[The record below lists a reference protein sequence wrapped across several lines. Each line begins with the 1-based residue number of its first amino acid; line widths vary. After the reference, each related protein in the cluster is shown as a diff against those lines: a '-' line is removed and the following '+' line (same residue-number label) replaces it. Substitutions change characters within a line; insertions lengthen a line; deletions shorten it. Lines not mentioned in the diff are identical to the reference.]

1 MNEFFVN
8 LLDLSLEAAPWLVLG
23 LVVGGLIKALV
34 PTSFLQK
41 HLSGNGLFS
50 IIKAALFG
58 APLPLCSCGVIP
70 AALGL
75 RRAGAS
81 KPATVSFLVST
92 PETGIDSVTISY
104 ALLGPFMA
112 IVRPIA
118 AIVSAI
124 VSGLLVGRSED
135 DRPIVSHSNH
145 SHSEHS
151 HQQSA
156 HQGHDHS
163 EQVKDDS
170 CHAAHD
176 HPHHEHKMEAKE
188 VGENSC
194 CSSDITQ
201 EPASCCSAEK
211 QETSSC
217 CGTSHDT
224 DAPKQGFLKDAWA
237 GIVYSFDSLFVD
249 VLFWLIIG
257 LVFAALVKT
266 FVPVT
271 FLAEWGSGLPAML
284 LMLGI
289 GIPMYVCATASTP
302 IAAGLLLAGVSP
314 GTAMVFLMAGPAT
327 NISTLGII
335 GKELGR
341 RSLLAY
347 LTGVGV
353 VTLITGYIVDY
364 LVGAW
369 NIDVQAQ
376 IAHSQ
381 DIVPPVIAWASLL
394 LLIAVAIK
402 LKAGSYFK
410 PKDSCAV

>member
-1 MNEFFVN
+1 MIEFLSN
-8 LLDLSLEAAPWLVLG
+8 LLELGLEAAPWLVLG
-23 LVVGGLIKALV
+23 LVIGGLIKALV

-41 HLSGNGLFS
+41 HLSGNGFVS
-50 IIKAALFG
+50 IVKAALFG

-92 PETGIDSVTISY
+92 PETGVDSVTISY

-118 AIVSAI
+118 AVASAI
-124 VSGLLVGRSED
+124 VAGLLVGRS
-135 DRPIVSHSNH
+135 
-145 SHSEHS
+145 
-151 HQQSA
+151 Q
-156 HQGHDHS
+156 
-163 EQVKDDS
+163 DDS
-170 CHAAHD
+170 VD
-176 HPHHEHKMEAKE
+176 THEHDEHKHEHAE
-188 VGENSC
+188 VSSC
-194 CSSDITQ
+194 CSSKSTESD
-201 EPASCCSAEK
+201 SCCSSSK
-211 QETSSC
+211 STKTDSC
-217 CGTSHDT
+217 CSRSS
-224 DAPKQGFLKDAWA
+224 DASEDAKKKTFWQEAWA

-249 VLFWLIIG
+249 VLFWLVIG

-266 FVPVT
+266 YVPVT
-271 FLAEWGSGLPAML
+271 FLSEWGGGLPAML
-284 LMLGI
+284 VMLLI

-335 GKELGR
+335 GKELGQ
-341 RSLLAY
+341 RSLIAY
-347 LTGVGV
+347 LTGVGI
-353 VTLITGYIVDY
+353 VTLLTGFIVDY
-364 LVGAW
+364 LVGLW

-381 DIVPPVIAWASLL
+381 DIVPPIIAWASLL
-394 LLIAVAIK
+394 LLIGVAIK
-402 LKAGSYFK
+402 LKTGDLFSK
-410 PKDSCAV
+410 ESCSV

>member
-1 MNEFFVN
+1 MINFLSN
-8 LLDLSLEAAPWLVLG
+8 LLALSLEAAPWLVLG
-23 LVVGGLIKALV
+23 LVIGGLIKALV

-41 HLSGNGLFS
+41 HLSGNGLIS
-50 IIKAALFG
+50 IVKAALFG

-118 AIVSAI
+118 AVASAI
-124 VSGLLVGRSED
+124 VAGLLVGRSKDE
-135 DRPIVSHSNH
+135 PL
-145 SHSEHS
+145 
-151 HQQSA
+151 
-156 HQGHDHS
+156 
-163 EQVKDDS
+163 EQVKESSHQHSAETISCCDS
-170 CHAAHD
+170 KKHDTHD
-176 HPHHEHKMEAKE
+176 HTNDCCSSEISEPAP
-188 VGENSC
+188 SC
-194 CSSDITQ
+194 CSKTH
-201 EPASCCSAEK
+201 
-211 QETSSC
+211 ETSSC
-217 CGTSHDT
+217 CEIT
-224 DAPKQGFLKDAWA
+224 DDSTHKNEKKSFWQEAWA

-284 LMLGI
+284 VMLVI

-341 RSLLAY
+341 RSLIAY
-347 LTGVGV
+347 LAGVGI
-353 VTLITGYIVDY
+353 VTLITGFIVDY
-364 LVGAW
+364 LVRLW
-369 NIDVQAQ
+369 SIDVQAQ
-376 IAHSQ
+376 ISHSQ

-394 LLIAVAIK
+394 ILVAVAIK
-402 LKAGSYFK
+402 LKSGSFFK
-410 PKDSCAV
+410 NKESCAV